1 MLTFKELEKLNSE
14 RSNSR
19 VLCKCGHSL
28 LMSNRSNKTICSYCH
43 NFVFKTKKDEFIYR
57 MKEKQLQRKRE
68 LKNEI

>member
-1 MLTFKELEKLNSE
+1 MLTFRELEKLNSE

-28 LMSNRSNKTICSYCH
+28 LINNKYNRAICSYCH